1 VAIDFPSS
9 PTVGQL
15 YVFGGV
21 TYVFTASG
29 VWSTSGA
36 GLSVIPL
43 GTWTP
48 QGRLTLQ
55 TNVPVMTTTVS
66 SMSGVLYTPYAGN
79 QIPLFDGSINFV
91 MTPFTVLTNFTTN
104 SSLGNAGPA
113 AVAANSVYDLFV
125 WSNAGVVTLT
135 RGPAW
140 TNDTTR
146 SAGTALFMINGILL
160 NNAAITNGPA
170 AQRGTY
176 VGTIRSNASAQL
188 DWVLGSS
195 AAGGGAAFLGVWN
208 CYNRVD
214 IATTVQD
221 ATASETVGAIVT
233 RPFFNSTNNRVSA
246 VFGLAEDAIFAFAQS
261 KIFSPTSYAEVGIG
275 FNSITAMS
283 GLHTGIHSGS
293 TGMWGHADGRYA
305 TVALGFNFWQMM
317 ISTGATDVQ
326 IAGVW
331 STIDAASGME
341 FRGRM

>member
-55 TNVPVMTTTVS
+55 TLTPVMVTTQAAKTT
-66 SMSGVLYTPYAGN
+66 LFYTPYAGN
-79 QIPLFDGSINFV
+79 QIPLYDGTNMV
-91 MTPFTVLTNFTTN
+91 MTAFAELSVASTDTTK
-104 SSLGNAGPA
+104 SPA
-113 AVAANSVYDLFV
+113 AIGASKVNDWFV
-125 WSNAGVVTLT
+125 WSDAGTVRLGH
-135 RGPAW
+135 GPDW

-146 SAGTALFMINGILL
+146 SAGTALVMVNGIWL
-160 NNAAITNGPA
+160 NNVSITNGPA
-170 AQRGTY
+170 ASRGTY
-176 VGTIRSNASAQL
+176 VGTTRSNASAQL
-188 DWVLGSS
+188 DWILGS
-195 AAGGGAAFLGVWN
+195 AAVGGGAAVLGVWN

-221 ATASETVGAIVT
+221 ATTSEAVGAIVT

-261 KIFSPTSYAEVGIG
+261 KTFSPTSYSEVGIG

-326 IAGVW
+326 IAGVY
-331 STIDAASGME
+331 SAIDAASGME